1 MGNNGKALKIV
12 SVTACQA
19 GIAHTYLCAEALADA
34 AKEMG
39 HQIKIETMGSIGAEN
54 VLTDD
59 DIAEADLI
67 FLAVEINIHKERFAG
82 KPIFETGTHEVAVD
96 PKKVLNRAITWL
108 DEEYDPSEDEVK
120 VAEVAMATA
129 ENAKKSDSKGGGQK
143 KGGIGKDLYRHL
155 MSGVSYIIPFVVAG
169 GIIQALAIATS
180 GANPAISAIFG
191 QIGGHAFGMMV
202 PIMAAFMAYSVADR
216 PGLVPGMVAGFMAID
231 TGSGFIGAILGGY
244 IAGYSVKILKDNIKL
259 KGGLKAMMPILIL
272 PLISTL
278 ITGFAMKY
286 VVGIPVGII
295 NTAMTNYLNGLS
307 DGGASAIV
315 LGALLGWMITGD
327 FGGILCRVS
336 YGFAVASLATGEPSV
351 AMASTMA
358 GGLITGLSITAAAL
372 LFPKKFTLQER
383 DMAKTGWIMGMS
395 FIVESGIP
403 FAARD
408 PKVQFPAHGIGG
420 AITGALTAA
429 FGCAQVVPHGGF
441 WVMPIPG
448 AIINVPGMLI
458 AVAVGT
464 AFATVYMGIFK
475 KVVS

>member
-1 MGNNGKALKIV
+1 
-12 SVTACQA
+12 
-19 GIAHTYLCAEALADA
+19 
-34 AKEMG
+34 
-39 HQIKIETMGSIGAEN
+39 
-54 VLTDD
+54 
-59 DIAEADLI
+59 
-67 FLAVEINIHKERFAG
+67 
-82 KPIFETGTHEVAVD
+82 
-96 PKKVLNRAITWL
+96 
-108 DEEYDPSEDEVK
+108 
-120 VAEVAMATA
+120 
-129 ENAKKSDSKGGGQK
+129 
-143 KGGIGKDLYRHL
+143 
-155 MSGVSYIIPFVVAG
+155 
-169 GIIQALAIATS
+169 
-180 GANPAISAIFG
+180 
-191 QIGGHAFGMMV
+191 
-202 PIMAAFMAYSVADR
+202 
-216 PGLVPGMVAGFMAID
+216 
-231 TGSGFIGAILGGY
+231 
-244 IAGYSVKILKDNIKL
+244 
-259 KGGLKAMMPILIL
+259 
-272 PLISTL
+272 
-278 ITGFAMKY
+278 
-286 VVGIPVGII
+286 
-295 NTAMTNYLNGLS
+295 MTNYLNGLS